1 MSNIL
6 VNTIKDTGNN
16 TLLSSDG
23 SGSVTLGSGFPD
35 NTPAFQAYLSTTT
48 VDFADGAAVK
58 IQFDTEVLDTD
69 NCYDNSTNYR
79 FTPTVAGKYLIYG
92 SVNLANNSNGSTVL
106 RQAQVL
112 IYKNGSANNKS
123 YFSFS
128 GSDIQYAQPT
138 IASIIDFNGTTDYV
152 ELYAFADVTSGTA
165 RMFGTSDK
173 RTYFGAYRII
183 GA

>member
-35 NTPAFQAYLSTTT
+35 NTPAFQAYLSNTT
-48 VDFADGAAVK
+48 VDFADGATVK
-58 IQFDTEVLDTD
+58 IQFDTEVLDT
-69 NCYDNSTNYR
+69 NSCYDNSTNYR

-92 SVNLANNSNGSTVL
+92 SVNLANNANGTAVL
-106 RQAQVL
+106 RQAQLL
-112 IYKNGSANNKS
+112 IYKNGSSNNKS
-123 YFSFS
+123 YFSFATN
-128 GSDIQYAQPT
+128 DIQYAQLT
-138 IASIIDFNGTTDYV
+138 ISSILDFNGTTDYV
-152 ELYAFADVTSGTA
+152 ELYAYADVTSGTA

-173 RTYFGAYRII
+173 RTFFGGFKLI